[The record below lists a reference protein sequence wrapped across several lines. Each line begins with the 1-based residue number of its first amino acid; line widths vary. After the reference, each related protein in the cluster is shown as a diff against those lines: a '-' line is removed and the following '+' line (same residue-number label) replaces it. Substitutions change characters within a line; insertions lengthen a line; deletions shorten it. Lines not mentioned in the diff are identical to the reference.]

1 MRAVSKQSLL
11 AVTAKPGGGHGMRGG
26 SGGGRGH
33 SGGGSGSGSGR
44 GGGGSGGRGHTT
56 RAHVGGHPGGP
67 SKGVTFG
74 ESPSNSHTSSSSSS
88 SSSGGRGGSENEV
101 DGSGAKS
108 EEILAGEERSIV
120 IAAALKEH
128 EVRAYISL
136 ITCVSVGFT
145 CESLKCFL
153 CFRLFK
159 LSCYAEA

>member
-1 MRAVSKQSLL
+1 VRAVSKQSLL

-74 ESPSNSHTSSSSSS
+74 ESPSNSHTSSSSS
-88 SSSGGRGGSENEV
+88 GGRGGSENEV

>member
-74 ESPSNSHTSSSSSS
+74 ESPSNSHTSSSSS
-88 SSSGGRGGSENEV
+88 GGRGGSENEV

-145 CESLKCFL
+145 CESLRCFL

>member
-74 ESPSNSHTSSSSSS
+74 ESPSNSHTSSSSS
-88 SSSGGRGGSENEV
+88 GGRGGSENEV